1 MDEQDFARFL
11 ALREQHKE
19 DGQVEFMAILWSYRT
34 DFNAFSLIGSVPY
47 FLCDCVYLQKEKEKK
62 MEEDGLEDG

>member
-1 MDEQDFARFL
+1 
-11 ALREQHKE
+11 
-19 DGQVEFMAILWSYRT
+19 MAILWSYRT